1 MLRLKKNPG
10 TCKDFGRSFYEV
22 WSDAFI
28 NYTSILASLFGAI
41 IKIFYTNILQSAKV
55 YGHSPFG
62 NRDPHSHHLLAV
74 IRWKEMSRA
83 ARNLGPILLPNNASG
98 NELHTVLGT
107 EKTLLIPTR
116 HQAAAPASNWAA
128 SPTIQA

>member
-10 TCKDFGRSFYEV
+10 TYKDFGRSFYEV

-55 YGHSPFG
+55 YEWQEAILP
-62 NRDPHSHHLLAV
+62 LA
-74 IRWKEMSRA
+74 IE
-83 ARNLGPILLPNNASG
+83 I
-98 NELHTVLGT
+98 HTHITFLQSSDG
-107 EKTLLIPTR
+107 KK
-116 HQAAAPASNWAA
+116 
-128 SPTIQA
+128 